1 MYHISNDQQM
11 TAIKLKKDKASFDYL
26 NDSEVSS
33 SSSYYDA
40 SIIQQE
46 NDVAKLLAELS
57 GHKIFDISNNNTCQ
71 TKGSR
76 SERKARAASYSSYD
90 LLSESSSTPESYF
103 EPVGLKRSESGIDVG
118 RALVSLGRMRSNSV
132 GVISTSSN
140 NDLSSGRPR
149 G

>member
-1 MYHISNDQQM
+1 M
-11 TAIKLKKDKASFDYL
+11 TAIKLKKDKASYDYL

-57 GHKIFDISNNNTCQ
+57 GHKIFDISNNKTCQ
-71 TKGSR
+71 NKGSR

-90 LLSESSSTPESYF
+90 LLSESSTSESCF
-103 EPVGLKRSESGIDVG
+103 EPVDLKRSESGIDIG

-132 GVISTSSN
+132 GIISTSSN

>member
-1 MYHISNDQQM
+1 M
-11 TAIKLKKDKASFDYL
+11 TSIKLKNYKASYEYL

-40 SIIQQE
+40 SIVQQE

-57 GHKIFDISNNNTCQ
+57 GHKIFDINKNTCQ
-71 TKGSR
+71 NKSSR
-76 SERKARAASYSSYD
+76 SERKARAASYSSSD
-90 LLSESSSTPESYF
+90 LLSDSSTSESYF
-103 EPVGLKRSESGIDVG
+103 EPVDLKRSESGIDIG

-132 GVISTSSN
+132 GVISTTSG

-149 G
+149 GLTQSF